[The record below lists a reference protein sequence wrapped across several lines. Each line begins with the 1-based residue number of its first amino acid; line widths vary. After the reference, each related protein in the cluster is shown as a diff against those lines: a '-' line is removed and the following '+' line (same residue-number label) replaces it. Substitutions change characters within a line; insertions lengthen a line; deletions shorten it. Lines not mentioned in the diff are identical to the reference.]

1 MLNAENIDYVQ
12 SAINYHFKNQQL
24 LVQAF
29 IRKSFAQE
37 NPDVHDNE
45 VLEFYGDEALD
56 LYVTKMMYKKFSKFS
71 DDFFVSEKSE
81 GELTKF
87 KSVYVSKRTLAQCS
101 YNAGFYQYLFLG
113 KSDIANNVQKSQS
126 VNEDLFEAIVG
137 AVAVDCDW
145 DFKTIEHVCET
156 MLSMDSMNSYL
167 CVLVQEKCQSLGF
180 GYPEYVPGI
189 RQPRSLEEWRPHNW
203 WEVRIGCQQGQIA
216 PNPKTGLYDYGIRI
230 AGKFFAG
237 SGKGPFQA
245 KMDAES
251 KALNFLYH
259 EELKRKIKK
268 IDYSNPVSQLH
279 EFVQKEIIMEPIY
292 DFTEYHDKDGNPIWR
307 CNVTL
312 ESVPKTFTAEAI
324 SKKEVKQ
331 EAVLQ
336 LLKYFVETEVEESEE
351 WETPTFF
358 VGELSLLSDEEK
370 EKLRKEFDEAK
381 KQLRGNK
388 NDI

>member
-1 MLNAENIDYVQ
+1 MLNPIDIDYVQ
-12 SAINYHFKNQQL
+12 SAINYHFGNKQL
-24 LVQAF
+24 LMQAF

-37 NPDVHDNE
+37 NPGVYDNE

-56 LYVTKMMYKKFSKFS
+56 LYVTKMMYKKFSKIS
-71 DDFFVSEKSE
+71 DNFFTSEKSE
-81 GELTKF
+81 GELTKL

-101 YNAGFYQYLFLG
+101 YNAGFYQYLYLG
-113 KSDIANNVQKSQS
+113 QSDINNDVQKSQS

-145 DFKTIEHVCET
+145 DFKTIERVCET
-156 MLSMDSMNSYL
+156 MLNMDSMNGYL
-167 CVLVQEKCQSLGF
+167 HVLIQEKCQSLGF
-180 GYPEYVPGI
+180 EYPEYVPGL
-189 RQPRSLEEWRPHNW
+189 RQPKTLEEWRPHNW
-203 WEVRIGCQQGQIA
+203 YEVSIGCQQGDIA

-251 KALNFLYH
+251 KALNFLWH
-259 EELKRKIKK
+259 EEIKRKIKK
-268 IDYSNPVSQLH
+268 FDYSNPVSQLH

-307 CNVTL
+307 CNVSL
-312 ESVPKTFTAEAI
+312 EGIPKSFTAEAV

-331 EAVLQ
+331 DAASQ
-336 LLKYFVETEVEESEE
+336 LLKYFVETKIEESEE
-351 WETPTFF
+351 WETPIFYMR
-358 VGELSLLSDEEK
+358 GLSLLSDEEK
-370 EKLRKEFDEAK
+370 EKLQKELDEAK
-381 KQLRGNK
+381 EQLRGN
-388 NDI
+388 NNE